1 MLDLLRFVIGLA
13 ILIFASYSDFKQRIA
28 RNELWIIMAIVG
40 IILLPFSEYNGIHVI
55 TSILITL
62 PIAFSLLFFG
72 MGGADAKALIALSF
86 LAPLFPSISIFPLWK
101 APVLLPFP
109 LIIFINSLLL
119 FLAIPISLFFYNIIH
134 KNTEFPYCF
143 FGYKMNAEKAKA
155 KEAFVWSMEKVVDGK
170 QKKTIFPQK
179 DVDFSRFGNE
189 KIWVTPRVPFL
200 IPLTIGYI
208 LSFFLGDILYKII
221 SLFL

>member
-40 IILLPFSEYNGIHVI
+40 IVLLPFSDYNGIHVI

-86 LAPLFPSISIFPLWK
+86 LVPLFPSTSIFPLW
-101 APVLLPFP
+101 
-109 LIIFINSLLL
+109 
-119 FLAIPISLFFYNIIH
+119 
-134 KNTEFPYCF
+134 
-143 FGYKMNAEKAKA
+143 
-155 KEAFVWSMEKVVDGK
+155 
-170 QKKTIFPQK
+170 
-179 DVDFSRFGNE
+179 
-189 KIWVTPRVPFL
+189 
-200 IPLTIGYI
+200 
-208 LSFFLGDILYKII
+208 
-221 SLFL
+221 